1 VPRVL
6 RVKRRRA
13 SSQLFAVGV
22 ATVLAGTLMCGCAG
36 FNKAFG
42 QREAVVIFQEGT
54 PASARLA
61 VRAACSHVPHATP
74 EPLPSDGKFSDY
86 VNNVRY
92 RIDTASDAQIA
103 QLENCLNKFRWV
115 RGVEMPQDQN
125 S

>member
-1 VPRVL
+1 MPRVL
-6 RVKRRRA
+6 RLKRRRA
-13 SSQLFAVGV
+13 FFHLFAIGA
-22 ATVLAGTLMCGCAG
+22 ATVLAGTLISGCAG

-42 QREAVVIFQEGT
+42 QREAIVIFREGT

-61 VRAACSHVPHATP
+61 VRAACSRVPHATP
-74 EPLPSDGKFSDY
+74 EPLPSDGKLSDY
-86 VNNVRY
+86 LNNVRY

-103 QLENCLNKFRWV
+103 QLENCLDRFRWV